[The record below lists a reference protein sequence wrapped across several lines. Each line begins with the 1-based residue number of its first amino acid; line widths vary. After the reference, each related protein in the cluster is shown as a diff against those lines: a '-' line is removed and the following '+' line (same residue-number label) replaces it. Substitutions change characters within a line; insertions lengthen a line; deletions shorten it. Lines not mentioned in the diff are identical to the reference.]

1 MGNTLFCQ
9 SSFLNKPF
17 AIFQP
22 FSFWAMR
29 KTNHYDNLLFS
40 IDNVLDLD
48 ECEELIRRGED
59 IGFQEATVFSSVEGK
74 ELLAKVISV

>member
-1 MGNTLFCQ
+1 MGNTLFRQ
-9 SSFLNKPF
+9 ISLLKKQ
-17 AIFQP
+17 IFQP
-22 FSFWAMR
+22 FFFAMR